1 MTKNE
6 IKEKIKDLLLGY
18 SHFTPSFSQA
28 GEDMILANIFRLVQN
43 GTYVDAGAY
52 HPLNGSNTHY
62 FYRFKN
68 WTGINIEPNPNG
80 IAAFNKIRPK
90 DINLNLGI
98 SANSN
103 ILKYYMVDDIPVMNT
118 FSLKFLQDAG
128 MEKNIS
134 RVIDVQTHPLSY
146 ILDEYL
152 AKNKSIDLLNVDVE
166 GLDLE
171 VLKSNNWE
179 KYKPSA
185 IISETGLEDI
195 ETNTTKKYLENLNYT
210 IVGITPVNLQHNYS
224 IIYFDKDKLKT
235 FRNY

>member
-1 MTKNE
+1 M
-6 IKEKIKDLLLGY
+6 GY
-18 SHFTPSFSQA
+18 NHFTPAFSQA
-28 GEDMILANIFRLVQN
+28 GEDMILKNVFRLIKN

-90 DINLNLGI
+90 DINLNFGI
-98 SANSN
+98 SPSSD
-103 ILKYYMVDDIPVMNT
+103 ILKYYMVDSIPVMNT
-118 FSLKFLQDAG
+118 FSLKFLQDSG
-128 MEKNIS
+128 MENSIS
-134 RVIDVQTHPLSY
+134 RVIDIQTHPLSY

-152 AKNKSIDLLNVDVE
+152 PKNKKIDLLNVDVE

-179 KYKPSA
+179 KYRPTA
-185 IISETGLEDI
+185 IISETGLNDI
-195 ETNTTKKYLENLNYT
+195 ETNSTRKYLEDLGYT
-210 IVGITPVNLQHNYS
+210 IIGMTPVNIQVNYS
-224 IIYFDKDKLKT
+224 MIYFDKEKLKN